1 MSFLRALEQTLLTII
16 RTRELLMLAVV
27 SVLFYA
33 VYYPAPYQQQTATDI
48 ALVVVDADRS
58 PMSRAL
64 VRHLSD
70 TRAVFVVVET
80 GNLGEARELVRARKA
95 DGVVYLAPH
104 LQQRVLSRG
113 GGTGIALWLN
123 GAYFVRAEAI
133 GETLGQVA
141 LDALDELAQT
151 VPAIARQRAPEV
163 LVQPIFTTGGYRD
176 YVFPAVANIIL
187 QQTLLAASARLVA
200 DRRQRGWTVMR
211 RAEALGM
218 LAAAVLVGVL
228 TTGFYFGF
236 VYWAQGVPRGGN
248 MPGLLLAIPPFAVA
262 VAGLGMVLGSLFRAG
277 DDALKVLL
285 PTSLPLLFLGGFAW
299 PLYAMP
305 QWLATGAWLSPAT
318 PATHLFIRFNQMGA
332 TLAEAWGPFCV
343 MAGLAA
349 CYTAGFLWRV
359 RRLNAEVCTGGA

>member
-1 MSFLRALEQTLLTII
+1 MNFVSAIEQTLLTIL
-16 RTRELLMLAVV
+16 RTRELLMLAIV

-33 VYYPAPYQQQTATDI
+33 FYYPAPYQQQTATDI

-58 PMSRAL
+58 PLSRAL

-80 GNLGEARELVRARKA
+80 GNLGEARELVRAREA
-95 DGVVYLAPH
+95 DGVLYLAPH

-133 GETLGQVA
+133 GETLAEVA
-141 LDALDELAQT
+141 LDTINELADS
-151 VPAIARQRAPEV
+151 VPALARQRAPEV

-200 DRRQRGWTVMR
+200 DRRQRGWAVMR
-211 RAEALGM
+211 PAEALGM
-218 LAAAVLVGVL
+218 LAAAALVGTL
-228 TTGFYFGF
+228 AAGFYFGL
-236 VYWAQGVPRGGN
+236 VYWLQGVPRGGN
-248 MPGLLLAIPPFAVA
+248 MPGLLLAIPLFAVA
-262 VAGLGMVLGSLFRAG
+262 VSGLGLLLGSLFSTG

-305 QWLATGAWLSPAT
+305 QWLATLAWLSPAT
-318 PATHLFIRFNQMGA
+318 SATHLFIRYNQMA
-332 TLAEAWGPFCV
+332 ASLAEAWGPFCV

-349 CYTAGFLWRV
+349 CYTVGFLLRA
-359 RRLNAEVCTGGA
+359 RRLNREAAPPA

>member
-1 MSFLRALEQTLLTII
+1 MSFIGAIEQTLLTIL
-16 RTRELLMLAVV
+16 RTRELLMLAII

-33 VYYPAPYQQQTATDI
+33 FYYPAPYQQQTATDI

-58 PMSRAL
+58 PLSRAL

-113 GGTGIALWLN
+113 TGTGIALWLN

-133 GETLGQVA
+133 GETLAEVA
-141 LDALDELAQT
+141 LDAVNELADT
-151 VPAIARQRAPEV
+151 VPAVARQRAPEV

-218 LAAAVLVGVL
+218 VTAAALVGALAA
-228 TTGFYFGF
+228 GFYFGF

-248 MPGLLLAIPPFAVA
+248 MPGLLLAIPLFAVA
-262 VAGLGMVLGSLFRAG
+262 VSSLGQLLGSLFPTG
-277 DDALKVLL
+277 DDALKVIL

-305 QWLATGAWLSPAT
+305 QWLATIAWFSPAT

-332 TLAEAWGPFCV
+332 SLAEAWGPFCV
-343 MAGLAA
+343 MAVLAA
-349 CYTAGFLWRV
+349 CYTAGFLLRV
-359 RRLNAEVCTGGA
+359 RRLNREPATPA